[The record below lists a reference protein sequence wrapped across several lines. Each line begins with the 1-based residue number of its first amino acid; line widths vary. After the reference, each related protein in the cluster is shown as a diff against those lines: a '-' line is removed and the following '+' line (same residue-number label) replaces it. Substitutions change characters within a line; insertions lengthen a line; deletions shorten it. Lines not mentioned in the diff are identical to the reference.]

1 MGVLILMNDSIKY
14 KLKDLEIFSSL
25 KNDELDILT
34 SKSRVINLKKGE
46 ILFYERDSVNN
57 VYIVLEGKVTLYR
70 TSENG
75 QKRVIF
81 IIDKGKFI
89 NEIILDK
96 KPASICCEGFENSK
110 VLSIK
115 RNDLLY
121 IMDGNFQFTQQ
132 VMFSMTNKI
141 RRMYRQLKNTVPLKV
156 EKRVAAKL
164 WKLAKDYGECEKNGE
179 VIKLNITVTYLSEML
194 GSSRETISRALKELK
209 NKELIYYEGKKII
222 IKDRNKLSEFF
233 KGM

>member
-1 MGVLILMNDSIKY
+1 MG
-14 KLKDLEIFSSL
+14 
-25 KNDELDILT
+25 
-34 SKSRVINLKKGE
+34 
-46 ILFYERDSVNN
+46 
-57 VYIVLEGKVTLYR
+57 
-70 TSENG
+70 
-75 QKRVIF
+75 
-81 IIDKGKFI
+81 
-89 NEIILDK
+89 
-96 KPASICCEGFENSK
+96 
-110 VLSIK
+110 
-115 RNDLLY
+115 
-121 IMDGNFQFTQQ
+121 GNFEFTQE

-164 WKLAKDYGECEKNGE
+164 WKLAKDYGEYGKNGE

-222 IKDRNKLSEFF
+222 IKDRDKLSKFF